1 MSEVWL
7 PIKHL
12 EEENNMGKEKFT
24 FNDFIVNI
32 DVIHVDFYNEINEL
46 LTKNGY
52 MEKVELKKFG
62 YGLSYYNKSTK
73 KSILNFVTRKKGT
86 YIRIYGNHTDN
97 YLESFTKLP
106 ISMIQ
111 ELEKGHECKRMTDP
125 NACNSRC
132 SMGVNILIDGELYG
146 KCRFAA
152 LIFLITPEKYDAIKE
167 ILVTEMNERTQ
178 N

>member
-1 MSEVWL
+1 L
-7 PIKHL
+7 TIKYL
-12 EEENNMGKEKFT
+12 EEENNMEKENYT

-32 DVIHVDFYNEINEL
+32 DAAHVDFYNEINEL

-52 MEKVELKKFG
+52 MEKVDLKKFG
-62 YGLSYYNKSTK
+62 YGLSYYNKSSK
-73 KSILNFVTRKKGT
+73 KSIINFQTRKKGT

-152 LIFLITPEKYDAIKE
+152 LFFLITSEKYDAIKE
-167 ILVTEMNERTQ
+167 LLVAEMNERTLK
-178 N
+178 